1 MSLSGFVEDRNRELI
16 QSSGGAGLAH
26 SVEKPGGKALAVL
39 ALDREPRVQHVRR
52 VSALTAGDWD
62 TATA

>member
-1 MSLSGFVEDRNRELI
+1 VSLSGFVEDRNWELI
-16 QSSGGAGLAH
+16 APSGGAGLAH